1 MGELSDMVLEGIL
14 CELCGVYIDDNSQGI
29 PRKCKNCR
37 RQTQGE
43 RRKKKPKKENTSGNN
58 L

>member
-1 MGELSDMVLEGIL
+1 MGEITEMILEGIL
-14 CELCGVYIDDNSQGI
+14 CELCGVYIDDNFKGI

-43 RRKKKPKKENTSGNN
+43 RRKKTKKENKSGHN

>member
-1 MGELSDMVLEGIL
+1 MGEITEMVLDGIL
-14 CELCGVYIDDNSQGI
+14 CELCGVFIGDAVGN
-29 PRKCKNCR
+29 PRKCITCR

-43 RRKKKPKKENTSGNN
+43 RRKKKVKKENKSGNN

>member
-1 MGELSDMVLEGIL
+1 MGEVTEMILEGIL
-14 CELCGVYIDDNSQGI
+14 CELCGVYIDDNPPGV

-43 RRKKKPKKENTSGNN
+43 RRKKKTRSTKQHD
-58 L
+58 

>member
-1 MGELSDMVLEGIL
+1 MGEITEMILEGVL
-14 CELCGVYIDDNSQGI
+14 CELCGVYIDDNSSGI

-43 RRKKKPKKENTSGNN
+43 RRKKTKKEAKSGHN